1 MNMHRRHHVRSTR
14 PVIVLALA
22 LALGGQAAA
31 QSYRAPRTPL
41 GQPDLQGLWDSDTMT
56 RLQRP
61 SKGFAALV
69 ATPEEAAAYE
79 GKGYE
84 RYAKVIAPV
93 DPNEPAPPED
103 KVTDDDR
110 FERPHGLARVRGEIR
125 SSQIVDP
132 ADGRLPYTPEAKA
145 AAEKALKDE
154 EVYDHP
160 EGRPFD
166 ERCLLGGGGG
176 VAAPIMNRHHIL
188 IVQTADHVV
197 IYGEQNHEA
206 RIVRLTD
213 HTPLPASVGVWMGDS
228 VGRWD
233 GDTLVVET
241 TGLSPND
248 RWRWNAGDWIMLTPS
263 ARIVERFQRIA
274 ADEILYSYVVH
285 DPGAYTQAW
294 RGELPLRA
302 SPGPLFEYACHE
314 GNYALGNIL
323 AGGRAKDRE
332 AATAKPVSP

>member
-1 MNMHRRHHVRSTR
+1 MAT
-14 PVIVLALA
+14 A
-22 LALGGQAAA
+22 AAA
-31 QSYRAPRTPL
+31 QGYRAPRTAL
-41 GQPDLQGLWDSDTMT
+41 GQPDLQGLWDNDSMT

-61 SKGFAALV
+61 KDFKALV
-69 ATPEEAAAYE
+69 ATPEEVALFE
-79 GKGYE
+79 TKGYD

-93 DPNEPAPPED
+93 DPNEPAPPLD

-110 FERPHGLARVRGEIR
+110 FERPAGLARVRGEAR

-132 ADGRLPYTPEAKA
+132 PDGRLPYTPQAKA

-176 VAAPIMNRHHIL
+176 VAAPIINRHHIL
-188 IVQTADHVV
+188 IVQTADNVV
-197 IYGEQNHEA
+197 LLGEQNHEA
-206 RIVRLTD
+206 RVVRMTD
-213 HTPLPASVGVWMGDS
+213 RRPLPASMAPWMGDS

-241 TGLSPND
+241 RNLSPND
-248 RWRWNAGDWIMLTPS
+248 GWRWNAGDWIRLTTQ
-263 ARIVERFQRIA
+263 ARITERFTRVS
-274 ADEILYSYVVH
+274 ADELHYSFEVD
-285 DPGAYTQAW
+285 DPGAYTQVW
-294 RGELPLRA
+294 KGEHPFRA
-302 SPGPLFEYACHE
+302 SGVPIFEYACHE

-323 AGGRAKDRE
+323 AGGRAAERE
-332 AATAKPVSP
+332 TAVKAAAPP

>member
-1 MNMHRRHHVRSTR
+1 MRRSR
-14 PVIVLALA
+14 PAIAIALSLALA
-22 LALGGQAAA
+22 GPAFAQA
-31 QSYRAPRTPL
+31 YKTPRTPL
-41 GQPDLQGLWDSDTMT
+41 GQPDLQGLWDSDSMT

-79 GKGYE
+79 GKGFE
-84 RYAKVIAPV
+84 RYSKVIGPV
-93 DPNEPAPPED
+93 DPNEPAPELD

-110 FERPHGLARVRGEIR
+110 FDRPHGLARVRGEAR
-125 SSQIVDP
+125 SSIIIDP
-132 ADGRLPYTPEAKA
+132 ADGRLPYTPAAKA

-176 VAAPIMNRHHIL
+176 VAAPITTRHHIL

-197 IYGEQNHEA
+197 LFGEQNHEA
-206 RIVRLTD
+206 RIIPMRAPK
-213 HTPLPASVGVWMGDS
+213 HLPAVMAPWMGDAI
-228 VGRWD
+228 GRWD
-233 GDTLVVET
+233 GDTLVIET
-241 TGLSPND
+241 INHSPSD
-248 RWRWNAGDWIMLTPS
+248 RWRWNAGDWIMLTPR
-263 ARIVERFQRIA
+263 AKIVERFTRIA
-274 ADEILYSYVVH
+274 ADELLYSFSVD
-285 DPGAYTQAW
+285 DPDAYTQTW

-302 SPGPLFEYACHE
+302 SPGPLFEFACHE

-323 AGGRAKDRE
+323 AGGRAADQE
-332 AATAKPVSP
+332 AARAAPATKAAP